1 MKKLLFVLII
11 ALLYS
16 NSQAQLFNKFSIA
29 AGPVVGWNIPSFTD
43 LNTELSKAGMEGF
56 GSEGV
61 FATGGG
67 GFIDI
72 PVVKGLRLGGYGY
85 GFSASKTTEYVN
97 TSRIAEFSYSGGF
110 VSVEYSRKMGKS
122 FDWTIGGM
130 AGIGSSNLKL
140 VNFSNVLK
148 QWNINNF
155 IGDTAVNGN
164 IVSLKS
170 TSFSFV
176 PQAGIGFQAAKFL
189 YFKLNA
195 GYLFTVNSKWKM
207 EDVIEVNN
215 FPSGIKAD
223 GFMVNLGLYIGLFVD

>member
-43 LNTELSKAGMEGF
+43 LNSELSKAGMGGF

-170 TSFSFV
+170 TSFSLV

>member
-1 MKKLLFVLII
+1 MKKLLFLLII

-43 LNTELSKAGMEGF
+43 LNAELSKAGMEGF

-61 FATGGG
+61 LATGGG

-148 QWNINNF
+148 EWNINNF

-176 PQAGIGFQAAKFL
+176 PQAGIGFQATKFL